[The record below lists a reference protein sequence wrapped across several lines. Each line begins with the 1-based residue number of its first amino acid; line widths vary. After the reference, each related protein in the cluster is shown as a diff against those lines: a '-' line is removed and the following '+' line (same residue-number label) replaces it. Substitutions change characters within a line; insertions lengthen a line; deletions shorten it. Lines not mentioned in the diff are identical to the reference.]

1 MGELGLRG
9 INFVIDAVNKARSL
23 DMEKELQSMTDELKN
38 GQKQFEYE
46 KDNRRDMW
54 GGVARTNAAADEEID
69 QMLELVLQ
77 EGLFEVLISYTDIEK
92 NSTIFNDRKYDNT
105 R

>member
-1 MGELGLRG
+1 
-9 INFVIDAVNKARSL
+9 
-23 DMEKELQSMTDELKN
+23 MEKELQSMVDELKN

-69 QMLELVLQ
+69 QMLELVL
-77 EGLFEVLISYTDIEK
+77 LCI
-92 NSTIFNDRKYDNT
+92 
-105 R
+105 